1 MALLDGKRPT
11 LVAPVGATGRDI
23 WHALPGAQVFD
34 ALGGTPSGLTEA
46 EAKKRLVRT
55 GPDRYVSEHETA
67 WPPGWNSAKAECV
80 GVINALRTLVIIALA
95 AADEL
100 KAERAHR
107 VPNACHSD

>member
-67 WPPGWNSAKAECV
+67 WPPGWNSAKAECADV
-80 GVINALRTLVIIALA
+80 ADTLQDLATIERA
-95 AADEL
+95 AAE
-100 KAERAHR
+100 
-107 VPNACHSD
+107 